1 MEARSASDAAPRR
14 TRRSALKGGHNLPRF
29 ETALIVGAGA
39 GLSASLAGL
48 FAREGIRVALAARRP
63 DKLTA
68 LCDAIEGH
76 AFTCDAADSDQV
88 ARLFEALE
96 TSLGPPDVVVYNA
109 SARARG
115 PIVDLIPAEVERA
128 LTVSAFGGFLVAQQA
143 ARRMLQKRHGAILL
157 TVGIGERQGIS
168 GVGSVRH
175 GQVCSSRT
183 RPKPG
188 TRARATGHP
197 RGAFRDRRRYPE
209 GRFNGAIGHP
219 RFNARS
225 RCHSR
230 HLFPRTSAASQRLDL
245 GSSAEALGGD
255 ILMRVQTPEG
265 ERNARED

>member
-1 MEARSASDAAPRR
+1 M
-14 TRRSALKGGHNLPRF
+14 PRF

-157 TVGIGERQGIS
+157 TGAS
-168 GVGSVRH
+168 ASVKGYSESTPFARSLLFADSPKAWH
-175 GQVCSSRT
+175 ASSRH
-183 RPKPG
+183 
-188 TRARATGHP
+188 RASTWR
-197 RGAFRDRRRYPE
+197 
-209 GRFNGAIGHP
+209 I
-219 RFNARS
+219 S
-225 RCHSR
+225 
-230 HLFPRTSAASQRLDL
+230 
-245 GSSAEALGGD
+245 
-255 ILMRVQTPEG
+255 
-265 ERNARED
+265 

>member
-1 MEARSASDAAPRR
+1 M
-14 TRRSALKGGHNLPRF
+14 PRF

-157 TVGIGERQGIS
+157 TGASASVKGYPESAPFAMGKFALRGLAQSLARELAPQGFHVAHFVID
-168 GVGSVRH
+168 GG
-175 GQVCSSRT
+175 
-183 RPKPG
+183 
-188 TRARATGHP
+188 
-197 RGAFRDRRRYPE
+197 YPE